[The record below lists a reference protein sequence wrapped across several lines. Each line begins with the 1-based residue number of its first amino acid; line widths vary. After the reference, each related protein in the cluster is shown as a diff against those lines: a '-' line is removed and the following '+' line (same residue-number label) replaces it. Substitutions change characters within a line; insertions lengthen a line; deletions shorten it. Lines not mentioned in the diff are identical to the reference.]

1 VLDSKWRISFAM
13 TLAFIL
19 CIVPLRVSGQAM
31 QVISIDASRSAG
43 TIKRVNDVDNGPL
56 CQRGIVDLSP
66 YYKELGIRNVRL
78 HDVPWTYDNVLD
90 INYVFPNWNADPS
103 RPESYD
109 FQQSDFYIKSITDL
123 GINIIFRLGYSAEYK
138 TSVRHD
144 APPDSFDKWADVAAH
159 IVAHYNQGWANGPKA
174 NIRYWEIGNEPDGD
188 GLVFWK
194 GTPESFYRLYD
205 VVARKVKSI
214 DPTLKVG
221 GPAIVGSL
229 PFLRGFLLYS
239 QQHHSPVDF
248 VSWHIYTQDP
258 QAVVRHAND
267 IHQLMTQYGYQDA
280 ENILDEWN
288 YGPSDWRK
296 MFVDPVATR
305 EYFDAAEDSYGA
317 AFDATVM
324 TDLQDAPVDI
334 ATFYSGTT
342 FMWGL
347 FTSSGAPQ
355 KPYYTFLAF
364 QRLLET
370 PKRIAIKPLN
380 EENLVA
386 LAGVSEDSK
395 TVRILVTNLAREKR
409 RVHLEISHLP
419 WNSGSAYEQRVVD
432 SGHDLSTM
440 KSGPVLNAD
449 QSIDVEVDG
458 PSVSLITVHPITR

>member
-1 VLDSKWRISFAM
+1 LDSKWRICFAM
-13 TLAFIL
+13 TLAVVQWIM
-19 CIVPLRVSGQAM
+19 PLRAIGEAV
-31 QVISIDASRSAG
+31 QVISVDASKRVGS
-43 TIKRVNDVDNGPL
+43 IKRMNDVDNGPL
-56 CQRGIVDLSP
+56 CQRGIVDLSR

-90 INYVFPNWNADPS
+90 INYVFPDWNADPN

-109 FQQSDFYIKSITDL
+109 FQQSDFYIKTITDL

-138 TSVRHD
+138 TSARHN

-174 NIRYWEIGNEPDGD
+174 NIRYWEIWNEPDGD
-188 GLVFWK
+188 SLVFWK

-229 PFLRGFLLYS
+229 PFLRGLLLYC

-248 VSWHIYTQDP
+248 VSWHMYTQDP
-258 QAVVRHAND
+258 QSLVQHAND
-267 IHQLMTQYGYQDA
+267 IHQLMTQYGFQNA
-280 ENILDEWN
+280 ESILDEWN
-288 YGPSDWRK
+288 YSPSDWRK

-305 EYFDAAEDSYGA
+305 QYFDADEDSYGA

-324 TDLQDAPVDI
+324 TELQDAPVDI

-355 KPYYTFLAF
+355 KPYYAFLAF

-386 LAGVSEDSK
+386 LAGESEDNK
-395 TVRILVTNLAREKR
+395 TVRVLVTNPDRKKR
-409 RVHLEISHLP
+409 RVRLEISHLP
-419 WNSGSAYEQRVVD
+419 WSSGSVYEQRIVD
-432 SGHDLSTM
+432 SRHDLSTVEN
-440 KSGPVLNAD
+440 GPLVSAD
-449 QSIDVEVDG
+449 RSIELEVDG

>member
-1 VLDSKWRISFAM
+1 LDSKWRICFAM
-13 TLAFIL
+13 TLAVIQW
-19 CIVPLRVSGQAM
+19 ITPVRATGEAV
-31 QVISIDASRSAG
+31 QVISVDASSRVG
-43 TIKRVNDVDNGPL
+43 TIKRMNDVDNGPL
-56 CQRGIVDLSP
+56 CQRGIVDLSR
-66 YYKELGIRNVRL
+66 YYKELGIRNVRI

-90 INYVFPNWNADPS
+90 INYVFPDWNADPN

-109 FQQSDFYIKSITDL
+109 FQQSDFYIKTITDL

-138 TSVRHD
+138 TSVRHN

-174 NIRYWEIGNEPDGD
+174 NIRYWEIWNEPDGD
-188 GLVFWK
+188 SLVFWK
-194 GTPESFYRLYD
+194 GTPDSFYRLYD
-205 VVARKVKSI
+205 TVARKLKSI

-229 PFLRGFLLYS
+229 PFLRGFLLYC
-239 QQHHSPVDF
+239 QQHRTPIDF
-248 VSWHIYTQDP
+248 VSWHMYTQDP
-258 QAVVRHAND
+258 HQVVRHANE
-267 IHQLMTQYGYQDA
+267 IHQLMTQYGFQNA
-280 ENILDEWN
+280 ESILDEWN
-288 YGPSDWRK
+288 YSPSDWRK

-305 EYFDAAEDSYGA
+305 EYFDAAEDSFGA

-355 KPYYTFLAF
+355 KPYYSFLAF

-370 PKRIAIKPLN
+370 PKRLAIKPLN
-380 EENLVA
+380 EGNLVA

-395 TVRILVTNLAREKR
+395 TVRVLVTNPDRKKM
-409 RVHLEISHLP
+409 RVRLEISHLP
-419 WNSGSAYEQRVVD
+419 WSSGSVYEQRIVD
-432 SGHDLSTM
+432 SGHDLSTVE
-440 KSGPVLNAD
+440 SGPFVNAD
-449 QSIDVEVDG
+449 QSIEVEVDG
-458 PSVSLITVHPITR
+458 PSVSLITVRPITR

>member
-1 VLDSKWRISFAM
+1 LNSNRRACFAVP
-13 TLAFIL
+13 LALIL
-19 CIVPLRVSGQAM
+19 CMVPLRVSGQAM
-31 QVISIDASRSAG
+31 QVISVDASRSAG
-43 TIKRVNDVDNGPL
+43 TIKRMNDVENGPL
-56 CQRGIVDLSP
+56 CQRGIVDLSR

-90 INYVFPNWNADPS
+90 INYVFPDWNADPS

-109 FQQSDFYIKSITDL
+109 FQQSDFYIKTITDL
-123 GINIIFRLGYSAEYK
+123 DINIIFRLGYSAEYK
-138 TSVRHD
+138 TSERHNV
-144 APPDSFDKWADVAAH
+144 PPDSFDKLADVAAH

-174 NIRYWEIGNEPDGD
+174 NIRYWEIWNEPDGD

-229 PFLRGFLLYS
+229 SFLRGFLLYS

-248 VSWHIYTQDP
+248 VSWHMYTQDP

-267 IHQLMTQYGYQDA
+267 IHQLMTQYGFQNA
-280 ENILDEWN
+280 ESILDEWN
-288 YGPSDWRK
+288 YSPSDWRK

-305 EYFDAAEDSYGA
+305 EYFDADEDSYGA

-324 TDLQDAPVDI
+324 TEMQDAPVDI
-334 ATFYSGTT
+334 ATFFSGTT

-355 KPYYTFLAF
+355 KPYYAFLAF

-370 PKRIAIKPLN
+370 PQRLAIETPTERDLS
-380 EENLVA
+380 A
-386 LAGVSEDSK
+386 LAGISEDGK
-395 TVRILVTNLAREKR
+395 IMRVLVTNFSHSQHQIRLK
-409 RVHLEISHLP
+409 LNHLP
-419 WNSGSAYEQRVVD
+419 WAGPATYEQNIID
-432 SGHDLSTM
+432 AGHDLSTIH
-440 KSGPVLNAD
+440 SGQLSRGAED
-449 QSIDVEVDG
+449 TIDFDADG
-458 PSVSLITVHPITR
+458 PSISLFTIRPAN